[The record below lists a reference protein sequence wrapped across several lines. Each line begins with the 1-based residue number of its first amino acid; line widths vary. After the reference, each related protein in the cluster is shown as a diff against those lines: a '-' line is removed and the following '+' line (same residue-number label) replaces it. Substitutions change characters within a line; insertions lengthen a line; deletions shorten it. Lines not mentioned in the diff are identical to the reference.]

1 MTVAR
6 HYIMT
11 AKQGGSAQLETALSN
26 LADAVRKVAG
36 SEGVELLRD
45 AFGNQGCVDFGL
57 PRTRALAT
65 IWPRKHLR
73 PCVTQSMGRQ
83 KAAISTI

>member
-26 LADAVRKVAG
+26 LAATTELAGPGVVRCAAVSRSHWDQTGAMSDSV
-36 SEGVELLRD
+36 
-45 AFGNQGCVDFGL
+45 
-57 PRTRALAT
+57 
-65 IWPRKHLR
+65 R
-73 PCVTQSMGRQ
+73 PKR
-83 KAAISTI
+83 